1 VKILKRMFR
10 KFSITLILALSFS
23 SFVYSQCS
31 VGQKEVIIEIFPD
44 DYPDE
49 ISWNLKENGIQIAA
63 GNFLSDTVCIGEN
76 SCLQFTILDSYGDGI
91 CCGQGNGFYN
101 LYINGTNVQTG
112 GNYTSSETYT
122 ESCAP
127 GSICET
133 AIPITEGIYAAPV
146 YNTFYS
152 FTPDTTG
159 NYYLTTCN
167 QSSCDTKLWIYENCG
182 PEVLNT
188 DGNGAFLYDD
198 DGANC
203 GYAAGITAYL
213 TAGTTYYLKIGLYDN
228 QSCPGE
234 IGFELTFLGEIIGCM
249 DPNACNYNPLATI
262 SDGICYGN
270 ETIDCNGVCNGGA
283 IFGDM
288 NGNQMVE
295 LTDVDAFI
303 TGILDQNIVG
313 SDCKDLSN
321 DSFISVWDA
330 ALSANCALNS
340 ANCTFPNENTNLNET
355 VEIGFTTINSLEQTI
370 DIYIKNPQTS
380 ISGYELNVSGI
391 VISNV
396 ESLIDQTQ
404 FPNNPRFNLN
414 GTKIIALSIN
424 DSLIDPNNQ
433 NTPFLRV
440 YFDSITSHSI
450 CVESVIHCL
459 NQSFRPTKV
468 NLIDACVQFAELKEN
483 QIANFSIFP
492 NPANEMVEIS
502 FQNSSTEKLPITVFD
517 ALGRIVFQD
526 QITDF
531 SKPFQ
536 INTSLYE
543 NGFYQISIQQGNLS
557 TTKKM
562 LVVHN

>member
-1 VKILKRMFR
+1 MYKNIFATFIFSFLISILGF
-10 KFSITLILALSFS
+10 
-23 SFVYSQCS
+23 SQCS
-31 VGQKEVIIEIFPD
+31 LGQKEVIVEIFPD

-63 GNFLSDTVCIGEN
+63 GNYLSDTVCIGEN

-101 LYINGTNVQTG
+101 LYVNGLNVQTG
-112 GNYTSSETYT
+112 GNYTTSETYA

-133 AIPITEGIYAAPV
+133 AIPITEGIYAAPT
-146 YNTFYS
+146 YNTFYA

-167 QSSCDTKLWIYENCG
+167 QSSCDTKLWIYQNCG
-182 PEVLNT
+182 PQVNNA
-188 DGNGAFLYDD
+188 DGSGALFYDD

-213 TAGTTYYLKIGLYDN
+213 TAGITYFFKIGLYDN
-228 QSCPGE
+228 QSCPGT
-234 IGFELTFLGEIIGCM
+234 IGFELSFLGEIVGCM

-283 IFGDM
+283 IMGDM
-288 NGNQMVE
+288 NGNQLVE

-303 TGILDQNIVG
+303 IGILDQNIVG

-330 ALSANCALNS
+330 ALSANCALNA

-355 VEIGFTTINSLEQTI
+355 VEIGFTTINSLEQSI
-370 DIYIKNPQTS
+370 DIFIKNPQTT
-380 ISGYELNVSGI
+380 ISGYELNISGI
-391 VISNV
+391 KISSV
-396 ESLIDQTQ
+396 ESLINPTQ
-404 FPNNPRFNLN
+404 FPNNPRFNVN
-414 GTKIIALSIN
+414 GNKIIELSIN
-424 DSLIDPNNQ
+424 DSLIATSNQ
-433 NTPFLRV
+433 NTPFLRI
-440 YFDSITSHSI
+440 YFDSITNPNI
-450 CVESVIHCL
+450 CVENVIHFL
-459 NQSFRPTKV
+459 DQSFRPVKV
-468 NLIDACVQFAELKEN
+468 NLIDACVQFADIDEN
-483 QIANFSIFP
+483 PISTFRILP
-492 NPANEMVEIS
+492 NPANEMVEIT
-502 FQNSSTEKLPITVFD
+502 FQNSKSENVSLTIFD
-517 ALGRIVFQD
+517 AFGRIVFQNKIFD
-526 QITDF
+526 L

-543 NGFYQISIQQGNLS
+543 NGFYQISIQTGNFS

-562 LVVHN
+562 LVMHD

>member
-1 VKILKRMFR
+1 MLGF
-10 KFSITLILALSFS
+10 
-23 SFVYSQCS
+23 SQCS
-31 VGQKEVIIEIFPD
+31 VGQKEVIVEIFPD

-63 GNFLSDTVCIGEN
+63 GNYLSDTVCIGEN

-101 LYINGTNVQTG
+101 LYINGLNVQTG
-112 GNYTSSETYT
+112 GNYTTSESYA

-133 AIPITEGIYAAPV
+133 AIPITEGIYAAPT
-146 YNTFYS
+146 YNTFYA

-182 PEVLNT
+182 PAVLNT

-213 TAGTTYYLKIGLYDN
+213 IAGTTYYLKIGLYDN
-228 QSCPGE
+228 QSCPGT
-234 IGFELTFLGEIIGCM
+234 IGFELSFLGEIVGCM
-249 DPNACNYNPLATI
+249 DPNACNYNPLATV

-270 ETIDCNGVCNGGA
+270 ETIDCNGICNGGA
-283 IFGDM
+283 VVGDM
-288 NGNQMVE
+288 NGNQLVE
-295 LTDVDAFI
+295 LTDIDAFI

-355 VEIGFTTINSLEQTI
+355 IEIGFTTINSLEQSI
-370 DIYIKNPQTS
+370 DIFIKNPQTS

-391 VISNV
+391 AISNV
-396 ESLIDQTQ
+396 ESLIDQSQ
-404 FPNNPRFNLN
+404 FPNNPRFNIN

-433 NTPFLRV
+433 NTPFLRIH
-440 YFDSITSHSI
+440 FDSITNHSI
-450 CVESVIHCL
+450 CIESVIHCL
-459 NQSFRPTKV
+459 NQNFQPTKV
-468 NLIDACVQFAELKEN
+468 NLIDACVQFATLDEN
-483 QIANFSIFP
+483 LISNFGIYP
-492 NPANEMVEIS
+492 NPADQNVNVELSVKLDEKVIVSITDAMGRTVIS
-502 FQNSSTEKLPITVFD
+502 KTINPLETELTFNTEKLADGFYNVVLNTGNVLS
-517 ALGRIVFQD
+517 A
-526 QITDF
+526 
-531 SKPFQ
+531 KPF
-536 INTSLYE
+536 
-543 NGFYQISIQQGNLS
+543 
-557 TTKKM
+557 
-562 LVVHN
+562 LVKH